1 MLYPL
6 FRECTCLCIWKHSIA
21 WARSLSHFKMPYLL
35 YRDCTFYSLSNCHE
49 WTLLPI
55 FSSMLPYEYFLLS
68 HELWTAN
75 NSFWLYIPKKT
86 PKYQLSICKQ
96 NYITLSGVEL
106 YNTRCSHSAVSFAI
120 YFQKELWNCSSNLVE
135 DICIYFR
142 IRTTKM
148 VPWICYFFFLNI
160 YLGFMSEVWLI
171 SFGII

>member
-1 MLYPL
+1 MSFCTLQNLILNWCGAILYFPRWFIWCANFPEMLN
-6 FRECTCLCIWKHSIA
+6 
-21 WARSLSHFKMPYLL
+21 
-35 YRDCTFYSLSNCHE
+35 YSLSNCHE

-55 FSSMLPYEYFLLS
+55 FSSMLHYEYCLLS
-68 HELWTAN
+68 HELWTTN

-96 NYITLSGVEL
+96 NYIILSGVEL

-120 YFQKELWNCSSNLVE
+120 YFQKELWNYSSNLVE
-135 DICIYFR
+135 DICIFFR

-160 YLGFMSEVWLI
+160 YLGFMSEVCLI